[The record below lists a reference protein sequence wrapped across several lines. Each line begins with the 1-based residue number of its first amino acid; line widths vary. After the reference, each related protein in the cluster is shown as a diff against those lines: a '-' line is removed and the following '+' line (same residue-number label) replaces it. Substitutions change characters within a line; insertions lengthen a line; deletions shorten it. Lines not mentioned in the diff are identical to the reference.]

1 MPGFLTIEGPAS
13 FRSLLGKRYSSWRRV
28 ENRMMSRQP
37 VISLIF
43 GKFSFF
49 VCMSMYTL
57 SRVSI
62 FNTQK
67 KTKLPINFMRLV
79 CHVWFHFYTT
89 IQICF
94 LFIGRSIES

>member
-67 KTKLPINFMRLV
+67 NQATNKFYATRLSCLV
-79 CHVWFHFYTT
+79 SLLHYYTNLFSFY
-89 IQICF
+89 
-94 LFIGRSIES
+94 RSFN